1 MNGAVLDPRLLAA
14 ALLACCAAALAA
26 IAIPVPVPES
36 DATASTAADLGES
49 VPHSA
54 PGEDLGAFLASRRWG
69 LSLQEIEQTEQEAT
83 VINPVLAKM
92 GFVGLIVSK
101 DERAVLLRMP
111 EGSVTRIAPGGT
123 LPDGRTL
130 VSVTDNELTLKAE
143 GVPEEVLELFPRI
156 RRAPPA
162 GDGGDDAEGGEGSS
176 GDAAAGMGAA
186 LPAVP
191 GSGRKGGETLARSR
205 AAKTMVSR

>member
-1 MNGAVLDPRLLAA
+1 
-14 ALLACCAAALAA
+14 
-26 IAIPVPVPES
+26 
-36 DATASTAADLGES
+36 
-49 VPHSA
+49 
-54 PGEDLGAFLASRRWG
+54 
-69 LSLQEIEQTEQEAT
+69 
-83 VINPVLAKM
+83 M

-101 DERAVLLRMP
+101 DERAVLLRLP
-111 EGSVTRIAPGGT
+111 EGSVARIAPGGT

-191 GSGRKGGETLARSR
+191 GSGRKGSETLARSR